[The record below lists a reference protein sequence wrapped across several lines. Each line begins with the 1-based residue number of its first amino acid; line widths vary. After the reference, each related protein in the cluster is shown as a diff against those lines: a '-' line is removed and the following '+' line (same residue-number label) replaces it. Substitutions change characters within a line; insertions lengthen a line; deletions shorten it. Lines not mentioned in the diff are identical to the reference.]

1 MSMKYFFQSLL
12 FAMLST
18 FSSATLSTNDSNE
31 ALIVEFPW
39 PENVPCQGCLAII
52 NGWLSFDFPRS
63 NIKEIRVNEMTLNI
77 TLNTKNK
84 NEHLVIIEMDET
96 KITGGMNTKLYK
108 KIGVTNYQEFMD
120 KIGTVDK
127 NNEALIIARKVMA
140 IDRARDYIK
149 YKKGD
154 ILAYWVNVIDDDI
167 SRTLYVFNPKDNKMF
182 LISGGMSQERVN
194 LILNSLEL

>member
-1 MSMKYFFQSLL
+1 MKYFFQSLL
-12 FAMLST
+12 FAMLIT

-31 ALIVEFPW
+31 ALIVELPW

-127 NNEALIIARKVMA
+127 NNEALIIAREVMA